1 MCSLALLRDN
11 KRFVCFAN
19 HCQLLSW
26 SSCAG
31 RWGELGRIR
40 RTTIPRC
47 VVLHNDTNDT
57 CCLGPWSEV
66 RRRVRLFLF
75 IFWLSPRAELRP
87 IVVPHCI
94 IEGGEG
100 GVEPSHRQSVAVS
113 WANLRLNWFRYYSI
127 ITVTVICVRLYVII
141 IIIITSP
148 ISLSTSLCLSQVD
161 SNQWKW
167 NHWSTKTCNLK
178 LVHEY

>member
-31 RWGELGRIR
+31 RWGGLGRSR

-75 IFWLSPRAELRP
+75 IFWLSPRAEVLP
-87 IVVPHCI
+87 IVVFHWVS
-94 IEGGEG
+94 EGGEG
-100 GVEPSHRQSVAVS
+100 GVEPSHRQRVAFS
-113 WANLRLNWFRYYSI
+113 RANLRLNQFRHYSI
-127 ITVTVICVRLYVII
+127 IMVTVIRVRLYVII

-148 ISLSTSLCLSQVD
+148 RWHKVR
-161 SNQWKW
+161 
-167 NHWSTKTCNLK
+167 
-178 LVHEY
+178 EAE